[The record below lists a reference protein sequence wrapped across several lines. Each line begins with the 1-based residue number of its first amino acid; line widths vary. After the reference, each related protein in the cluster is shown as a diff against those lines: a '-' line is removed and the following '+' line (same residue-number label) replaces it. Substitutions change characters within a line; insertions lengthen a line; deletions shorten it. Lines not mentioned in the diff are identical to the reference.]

1 VPGQVVGDTLI
12 QKKKRTKKMFNR
24 LVPYEEVQCRV
35 YLELLKDSVHTCCLV
50 EHFNGRKSTQVI
62 HRDTMKWCEILSD
75 LKDFCRYFHSRL
87 SSVKR

>member
-1 VPGQVVGDTLI
+1 
-12 QKKKRTKKMFNR
+12 
-24 LVPYEEVQCRV
+24 
-35 YLELLKDSVHTCCLV
+35 
-50 EHFNGRKSTQVI
+50 VI